1 MKKFTT
7 IESWASNIGYV
18 VESDSS
24 GEKYTWY
31 RESTQEFKIC
41 RTIGEVIEAVLD
53 EVRRGYEGE
62 K

>member
-31 RESTQEFKIC
+31 KENIQEFRTC
-41 RTIGEVIEAVLD
+41 RSIGEVIEAILD
-53 EVRRGYEGE
+53 EIRHGYEGG